1 VLSGYVAIPNLLA
14 TYAERI
20 DAGDF
25 KGLAELF
32 THAQITTEGGPD
44 PIFGAEEALAM
55 YERWTRRFPDNGTP
69 HSHHVTTNMIL
80 DVDGRGRHP
89 RPAGP
94 TLPCSC
100 GTDTLP
106 LQPIIAGRYHDSF
119 ERVDSTWAF
128 QPSAHVQRPPRRPER
143 AHARRSLHRSTPE
156 SAGLRGRRA
165 LRLGPEVAEA

>member
-69 HSHHVTTNMIL
+69 HSHHVTTNIIL
-80 DVDGRGRHP
+80 DVDDE
-89 RPAGP
+89 AG
-94 TLPCSC
+94 TATSRSYFTVFMR
-100 GTDTLP
+100 TDTLP

-119 ERVDSTWAF
+119 ERVDGTWRF
-128 QPSAHVQRPPRRPER
+128 THRHMFSDHLGDLSEHMLGDPFTD
-143 AHARRSLHRSTPE
+143 HA
-156 SAGLRGRRA
+156 
-165 LRLGPEVAEA
+165 